1 MSKGRGKSFLHSVE
15 IHLYLTLSTVFHN
28 SSINEAATHLIL
40 NVLLKMGILQIW
52 IWILNSA
59 PVVNYKLCNDF
70 LQLFLLNFH
79 GAGLHS

>member
-1 MSKGRGKSFLHSVE
+1 MSKGREKSFLDSCLSTVLKS
-15 IHLYLTLSTVFHN
+15 ICPYLTLATVSHN

-59 PVVNYKLCNDF
+59 SVVNYKLCNDF
-70 LQLFLLNFH
+70 L
-79 GAGLHS
+79 